1 MNENKFLKNLNQKPT
16 SSTPIPAAGS
26 PSPIPPAQTSVP
38 NGYDPIQRLVDE
50 LSRQNTAIEGLNK
63 RFDRWEKL
71 PKGASQAE
79 LEALMQ
85 AARQG
90 IDFKLDPKPIAQL
103 LLPELTKGMP
113 TLSNLKAA
121 TDEGVKEIRA
131 VGLAAAERID
141 EASTRA
147 VSRIEWASRSKAD
160 VLASRIGFSSWQSAA
175 LIFTGFLVLVG
186 GAMLANQQRE
196 AALAQA
202 RTETQAVREFTDWV
216 KTQPEGKRL
225 YERYYHP

>member
-16 SSTPIPAAGS
+16 SSTPLPAAGS
-26 PSPIPPAQTSVP
+26 PSPAPSAQSSAP

-71 PKGASQAE
+71 PRGATPGELQILLEEARKGVRIQVNSATLAHT
-79 LEALMQ
+79 
-85 AARQG
+85 
-90 IDFKLDPKPIAQL
+90 
-103 LLPELTKGMP
+103 LLPELLKGMP
-113 TLSNLKAA
+113 TLANLTAA
-121 TDEGVKEIRA
+121 TDQGVKQLEA
-131 VGLAAAERID
+131 TGLAVAERI
-141 EASTRA
+141 EQASTRA
-147 VSRIEWASRSKAD
+147 VNRIEWASRNRAD
-160 VLASRIGFSSWQSAA
+160 VLASRVGFSSWQSAL

-186 GAMLANQQRE
+186 GSMLANQQRE

-225 YERYYHP
+225 YDRYYHP

>member
-16 SSTPIPAAGS
+16 SNTPIPAAGS
-26 PSPIPPAQTSVP
+26 PSPAPPAQPSAP

-63 RFDRWEKL
+63 RFDKWETQPRRATPGEL
-71 PKGASQAE
+71 QTLLEEARKGVRINVNSATLA
-79 LEALMQ
+79 
-85 AARQG
+85 
-90 IDFKLDPKPIAQL
+90 DT
-103 LLPELTKGMP
+103 LLPELLKGMP
-113 TLSNLKAA
+113 TLTNLTAA
-121 TDEGVKEIRA
+121 TEQGVNQLQA
-131 VGLAAAERID
+131 TGLAVAERIE
-141 EASTRA
+141 EASDRA
-147 VSRIEWASRSKAD
+147 VSRIEWASRRKAD
-160 VLASRIGFSSWQSAA
+160 VLASRIGFSSWQSAG

-225 YERYYHP
+225 YDRYYHP

>member
-26 PSPIPPAQTSVP
+26 PAPAPQPAPAS
-38 NGYDPIQRLVDE
+38 DPIQRLVDE
-50 LSRQNTAIEGLNK
+50 LSRQSTAIEGLNE
-63 RFDRWEKL
+63 RFNRWEKR
-71 PKGASQAE
+71 PRGASPAE

-90 IDFKLDPKPIAQL
+90 VEFTLNSQKMAELM
-103 LLPELTKGMP
+103 LPELTKGMP

-121 TDEGVKEIRA
+121 TDEGVNEIRA
-131 VGLAAAERID
+131 IGLATAERI
-141 EASTRA
+141 EQASTRA
-147 VSRIEWASRSKAD
+147 VNRIEWASRSKAD
-160 VLASRIGFSSWQSAA
+160 VLASRIGFTSWQSAL
-175 LIFTGFLVLVG
+175 LIFAGFLVLVG
-186 GAMLANQQRE
+186 GAILANQQRE

-202 RTETQAVREFTDWV
+202 RNETQAVREFTDWV

-225 YERYYHP
+225 YDRYYHP

>member
-16 SSTPIPAAGS
+16 SSTPMPATGS
-26 PSPIPPAQTSVP
+26 PSPAPPAQPSTP
-38 NGYDPIQRLVDE
+38 TGYDPIQRLVDE

-71 PKGASQAE
+71 PRGASPGE
-79 LEALMQ
+79 LQTLLEEARKGVRINVNSVTL
-85 AARQG
+85 A
-90 IDFKLDPKPIAQL
+90 DT

-113 TLSNLKAA
+113 TLANLSAA
-121 TDEGVKEIRA
+121 TEQGVNQLEAI
-131 VGLAAAERID
+131 GLSVAERIE
-141 EASTRA
+141 EASHQA
-147 VSRIEWASRSKAD
+147 VNRIEWASRRKAD
-160 VLASRIGFSSWQSAA
+160 VLASRVGFSSWQSAL

-202 RTETQAVREFTDWV
+202 RTQTQAVREFTDWV